1 MTYQPIVKQMAFP
14 QYGPTNSRDLNNF
27 IDQVVKDIHGLN
39 STTISNEIRIE
50 ETFRILVDEIL
61 HLKQKVSQLEKINE
75 SFDKINARNGLRVS
89 TFISMYD
96 LRNIKYFQNQ
106 TLRPV
111 VDSTYGIMHLPVN
124 AVESKFYTSSIFTT
138 DTISPLSLTY
148 SVSSTFTDSGAV
160 SAVDHEEG
168 AIEIDEGIV
177 PNAFNGVNTKYW
189 VRTVEFSAE
198 SDVTEV
204 QCELIVNVPNQNN
217 TMSNVLT
224 IHPYPIGNVDII
236 DISVSSDLSGSF
248 VSLPHPDAPTAS
260 KPLNNAREHKFVFSP
275 MDIDQVRIRLRQKNF
290 TNYNGRKVFRYGMQE
305 LGLFLIDFEKSTAS
319 LTYEN
324 WSAQND
330 ADNIVA
336 VWRLDAP
343 AGNFFTAI
351 NHFSTEP
358 DFTLEQAANRHF
370 LFKIYDG
377 DPTTGS
383 GVEIWNSNM
392 TLPQNQPSNIG
403 AQISLAGNI
412 KTLYVSASL
421 RYVQSSGGVSSPF
434 RVNTSPYL
442 KGISIEYSLA
452 TAF

>member
-1 MTYQPIVKQMAFP
+1 MTYNPITKQMAFP

-27 IDQVVKDIHGLN
+27 IDQVVKDMHGMN
-39 STTISNEIRIE
+39 AVITSNEIRIE
-50 ETFRILVDEIL
+50 EAFRILVDEML
-61 HLKQKVSQLEKINE
+61 HLKQKVAQLERINE
-75 SFDKINARNGLRVS
+75 AFDKINARNGLRVS
-89 TFISMYD
+89 THLSMYD
-96 LRNIKYFQNQ
+96 VRNLSFFQNQ

-124 AVESKFYTSSIFTT
+124 AVESKFYTTSIFTA
-138 DTISPLSLTY
+138 DTITPLSLTY
-148 SVSSTFTDSGAV
+148 SVTPVFTDEGAV
-160 SAVDHEEG
+160 NATDHEDG
-168 AIEIDEGIV
+168 SIDVDEGIV
-177 PNAFNGVNTKYW
+177 ANAFNGVNTKYW

-224 IHPYPIGNVDII
+224 IHPYPIGGVDII
-236 DISVSSDLSGSF
+236 DISVSSDLAGSF
-248 VSLPHPDAPTAS
+248 VRLPHPDAPTLTR
-260 KPLNNAREHKFVFSP
+260 PLNNAREHKFVFPP
-275 MDIDQVRIRLRQKNF
+275 MDIDQVRIRFRQRNF
-290 TNYNGRKVFRYGMQE
+290 TNYNGNKVFRYGMQE
-305 LGLFLIDFEKSTAS
+305 LGLFLVEFEKSTAS
-319 LTYEN
+319 LTYQN
-324 WSAQND
+324 WSNQND

-343 AGNFFTAI
+343 TGNFFTAI

-421 RYVQSSGGVSSPF
+421 RYVQSSGGVNSPF